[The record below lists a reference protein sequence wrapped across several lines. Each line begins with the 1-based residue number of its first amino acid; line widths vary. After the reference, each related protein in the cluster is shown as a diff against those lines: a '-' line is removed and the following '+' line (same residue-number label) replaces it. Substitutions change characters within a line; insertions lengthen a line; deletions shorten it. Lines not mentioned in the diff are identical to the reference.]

1 MNHQLFRRM
10 KIKCKLFI
18 NSSFYLW
25 CYYRPTCLAWSARR
39 CRRRCRGRTWSPSRG
54 RSWGR
59 GSWTGSWAAAAHTPA
74 AGRSCSRSEN
84 ITITSRKYLLE
95 KQLLYYFPY
104 FLAIYSV
111 DATLE
116 LLVGTCDRVEL
127 LDHCIGGIV
136 ALQHHC
142 NNIATCSFPIP
153 WRCPHNYNQH
163 YKSQSSHSWRQFCTQ
178 DYIGCTGVWGPPPP
192 YSPVP
197 SSSLYT

>member
-1 MNHQLFRRM
+1 MIKCILLSLSIFIKSLHLIYSGGSGEPSTFQKNENKMQAFYKQLF
-10 KIKCKLFI
+10 LFQM
-18 NSSFYLW
+18 LL
-25 CYYRPTCLAWSARR
+25 PTCLAWSARR
-39 CRRRCRGRTWSPSRG
+39 CRRRCRGRTWSPCRG

-153 WRCPHNYNQH
+153 
-163 YKSQSSHSWRQFCTQ
+163 
-178 DYIGCTGVWGPPPP
+178 
-192 YSPVP
+192 
-197 SSSLYT
+197 

>member
-1 MNHQLFRRM
+1 MKAVVAAFNQEKALVGAFSVITNLRKELFEA
-10 KIKCKLFI
+10 L
-18 NSSFYLW
+18 
-25 CYYRPTCLAWSARR
+25 
-39 CRRRCRGRTWSPSRG
+39 TWSPSRG

-95 KQLLYYFPY
+95 KQLLYYFSY

-153 WRCPHNYNQH
+153 
-163 YKSQSSHSWRQFCTQ
+163 
-178 DYIGCTGVWGPPPP
+178 
-192 YSPVP
+192 
-197 SSSLYT
+197 

>member
-1 MNHQLFRRM
+1 MPL
-10 KIKCKLFI
+10 
-18 NSSFYLW
+18 
-25 CYYRPTCLAWSARR
+25 PTCLAWSARR
-39 CRRRCRGRTWSPSRG
+39 CRRRCRGRTWSPCRG

-116 LLVGTCDRVEL
+116 LLVLVTEL
-127 LDHCIGGIV
+127 NCWTIALVAWWHCSTTATTLQPAVFPFPEDVHTTTTSITNHNQATVGG
-136 ALQHHC
+136 
-142 NNIATCSFPIP
+142 SFAPMII
-153 WRCPHNYNQH
+153 C
-163 YKSQSSHSWRQFCTQ
+163 
-178 DYIGCTGVWGPPPP
+178 IGCTGVWGPPPP
-192 YSPVP
+192 YTSIQVP
-197 SSSLYT
+197 ASILKGLFFILIRMDHSMDWWIKRM